1 LTLNRA
7 CKRAGI
13 PTGLTTNDLRR
24 TYATLMARAGV
35 PILHLRDLM
44 GHSSTKMLEKVYA
57 RVSQD
62 QHMHDAIAHLP
73 RLNLDAIDT
82 DE

>member
-1 LTLNRA
+1 
-7 CKRAGI
+7 
-13 PTGLTTNDLRR
+13 
-24 TYATLMARAGV
+24 
-35 PILHLRDLM
+35 M